1 MWLLGSELRTFRR
14 AVIAPKHSAISPAL
28 DLFFIGS
35 LRMYSSLAGTQHP
48 PWPVPSESL
57 FSPLKNGL
65 RGDDPPHPF
74 FPSQPLDGICQCIG
88 CVSLSA
94 FLQESGTHCCP
105 MTSLADSS
113 PGILLSLITQL
124 LSKPSQPCLD
134 LLQVFRPAEHP
145 DTTEKKLPVGLGAPG
160 CLRLSFHPPCSLG
173 LPFFPLQSFSP
184 LPFAGM
190 QTKETL
196 DQVSALSSTYFFFFF
211 KLAYLRNISNEVF

>member
-1 MWLLGSELRTFRR
+1 MRKRKRKWNVLKEELKPISMVRLVSRWILPRAKDERRYYLWLFFFNLYLLSLIGKYTVAVVFRHRRRGSHILLWNLWAINVLLGFELRTFRR
-14 AVIAPKHSAISPAL
+14 AVSALKHSAISPAP

-35 LRMYSSLAGTQHP
+35 LRVYSSLAGTQHP

-113 PGILLSLITQL
+113 PGILLSLIT
-124 LSKPSQPCLD
+124 
-134 LLQVFRPAEHP
+134 
-145 DTTEKKLPVGLGAPG
+145 
-160 CLRLSFHPPCSLG
+160 
-173 LPFFPLQSFSP
+173 
-184 LPFAGM
+184 
-190 QTKETL
+190 
-196 DQVSALSSTYFFFFF
+196 
-211 KLAYLRNISNEVF
+211 